1 MKLNRFRSPL
11 RVLMG
16 VLFILAGVMHFV
28 RLQFYL
34 DIMPPYLQYH
44 LELVY
49 ISGVFEIL
57 GGIGV
62 LIPRVRSLS
71 GYGLIALLIAVF
83 PANIYMLTHN
93 IEVVG
98 FTRFTYLLILRLP
111 LQLIFIAWVYWCTR
125 SFI

>member
-1 MKLNRFRSPL
+1 MKLDRFRSPL

-16 VLFILAGVMHFV
+16 LLFILAGLMHFV
-28 RLQFYL
+28 RQQFYL
-34 DIMPPYLQYH
+34 DIMPPYLPYH
-44 LELVY
+44 HELVY